1 MNDDRE
7 AHLKL
12 LSLQRPAPLTGR
24 VLGFAPT
31 GRERPLFAGW
41 VGRDGNVVPLKAPTR
56 KVRLEATRITKG
68 PVRGPNSNRHD
79 DDEWI

>member
-12 LSLQRPAPLTGR
+12 LSLQRPTPLTGR

-41 VGRDGNVVPLKAPTR
+41 VGRDGNVVPLKKPTR
-56 KVRLEATRITKG
+56 KVKIERISTG
-68 PVRGPNSNRHD
+68 PVRNPSRHD

>member
-12 LSLQRPAPLTGR
+12 LSLRPAPLTGR

-31 GRERPLFAGW
+31 GRQRPLFAGW

-56 KVRLEATRITKG
+56 KVRIERITKG
-68 PVRGPNSNRHD
+68 PVRGGPSSSRHD